1 MKSLTITLILTLTS
15 ILTFS
20 QTIQKED
27 ASIEKQF
34 DDIYKSSTNYKSYKE
49 ISRKRFKLLKVNVMD
64 SIESFK
70 KIITEKENLLNTE
83 RGKVETTKNL
93 LTKTKTELDV
103 SLKKDNSTY
112 FLGIQLSN
120 TAYNLILW
128 SIIILLVLGMSSFI
142 FKFYKSNVLTKEAQE
157 NLLTVE
163 QEFDQHRRKSLE
175 REQKLRR
182 QLQDEINKQRNS

>member
-20 QTIQKED
+20 QTIQRED
-27 ASIEKQF
+27 TSIEKQF
-34 DDIYKSSTNYKSYKE
+34 DDIYKSSRNYQVYKVINKKQFRFLKS
-49 ISRKRFKLLKVNVMD
+49 NVLD
-64 SIESFK
+64 SIEFLK

-83 RGKVETTKNL
+83 RDKVETSKNL

-103 SLKKDNSTY
+103 SLKKDNSTS
-112 FLGIQLSN
+112 FFGILLSN

-157 NLLTVE
+157 NLLTIE
-163 QEFDQHRRKSLE
+163 EEFDQHRRKSLE

>member
-27 ASIEKQF
+27 TSIEKQF
-34 DDIYKSSTNYKSYKE
+34 DDIYKSSRNYQVYKVINKKQFRFLKS
-49 ISRKRFKLLKVNVMD
+49 NVLD
-64 SIESFK
+64 SIEFLK

-83 RGKVETTKNL
+83 RDKVETSKNL

-103 SLKKDNSTY
+103 SLKKDNSTS
-112 FLGIQLSN
+112 FFGILLSN

-157 NLLTVE
+157 NLLTIE
-163 QEFDQHRRKSLE
+163 EEFDQHRRKSLE

>member
-157 NLLTVE
+157 NLLTIE
-163 QEFDQHRRKSLE
+163 EEFDQHRRKSLE

>member
-93 LTKTKTELDV
+93 LTKIKTELDV